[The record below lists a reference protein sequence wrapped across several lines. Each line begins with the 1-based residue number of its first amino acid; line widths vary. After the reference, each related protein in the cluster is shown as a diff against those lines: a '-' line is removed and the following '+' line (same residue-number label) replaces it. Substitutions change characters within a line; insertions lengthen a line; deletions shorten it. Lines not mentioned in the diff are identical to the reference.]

1 MGTPKEYLTSNGSEK
16 FNGPSVKPQF
26 PNGPSVEPTFPNGP
40 SVELPFPHG
49 PKLNDSTNQG
59 A

>member
-1 MGTPKEYLTSNGSEK
+1 MGTHNEYLTGNGSEK
-16 FNGPSVKPQF
+16 FNGPSVEPSFPDGPSVEPKF
-26 PNGPSVEPTFPNGP
+26 PNGPSVEPK
-40 SVELPFPHG
+40 FPHG